1 MTLPMDERERLAERE
16 RRLAFWR
23 EWLLQDGAHAADRDS
38 RLDPE
43 RPFPDWGAEG
53 LPEGTGTA
61 RVLDLQCG
69 PLPAMGRKADPIRI
83 ELVATDDLAHAFGPL
98 YAEAGVEPPVTPR
111 FCHPDDILPTFGGES
126 FDLIYTFNGI
136 DFLEDPVATLR
147 NLIAALRPG
156 GSVVTFH
163 DLVLEERR
171 YHLER
176 FRHFF
181 LLRNDRVVV
190 RNQRFFRDLA
200 DALPEADLSHWL
212 DGALL
217 RVSLR
222 RRERPHRLAFPV
234 SSKRGAL
241 GGKSRKADLPELISV
256 HIPKSGGSSFRD
268 FLQNLYGDGL
278 RCIYTE
284 EESAPRLVHQ
294 VAIDPFTTRC
304 LHGHFHASAFLD
316 RYKDPALITW
326 LRDPVERVVS
336 AYYQYVRVPED
347 RIYEFN
353 CRLRREGWGLMKFAR
368 MAEMRRLT
376 RWHFDAVPLERFL
389 FIGIMEEY
397 NLSLR
402 VFCELLGLE
411 PPERIS
417 RVNTNPDRNDK
428 GYALTR
434 AQRRELEGLYDEEIR
449 LYEQCRDRL
458 RRQAEQLLG

>member
-1 MTLPMDERERLAERE
+1 MTLPMDEKERLAERE

-23 EWLLQDGAHAADRDS
+23 EWLLQDGPHAADRDS

-43 RPFPDWGAEG
+43 RPFPDWGVEG
-53 LPEGTGTA
+53 LPGGSGTA
-61 RVLDLQCG
+61 RVLDLQSG
-69 PLPAMGRKADPIRI
+69 PLPAMGRKADKVRI
-83 ELVATDDLAHAFGPL
+83 ELVATDDLAHAFPPL
-98 YAEAGVEPPVTPR
+98 YEEARMEPPVAPR
-111 FCHPDDILPTFGGES
+111 FCHPDDILPTFGREA
-126 FDLIYTFNGI
+126 FDLVYTFNGI

-147 NLIAALRPG
+147 NLLAALRPG

-163 DLVLEERR
+163 DHILEERR

-181 LLRNDRVVV
+181 LLRNNRVVV

-222 RRERPHRLAFPV
+222 RREHPRRLALPA
-234 SSKRGAL
+234 SPRRGGL
-241 GGKSRKADLPELISV
+241 PGRRKKAKLPDLISV

-268 FLQNLYGDGL
+268 FLQSLYGDGL
-278 RCIYTE
+278 RCMYTE
-284 EESAPRLVHQ
+284 EETAPRLVHE
-294 VAIDPFTTRC
+294 VDIDPAATPC
-304 LHGHFHASAFLD
+304 LHGHFHATAFLD
-316 RYKDPALITW
+316 RFAKPNLITW
-326 LRDPVERVVS
+326 LRDPVERLVS
-336 AYYQYVRVPED
+336 AYYQYIRVPED
-347 RIYEFN
+347 NLFEFN
-353 CRLRREGWGLMKFAR
+353 RRLQQEGWGLMKFAR
-368 MAEMRRLT
+368 EPEILRLV
-376 RWHFDAVPLERFL
+376 RWHINGVPLERFL

-397 NLSLR
+397 DLSLR
-402 VFCELLGLE
+402 VFCELLGVN
-411 PPERIS
+411 PPGRIS
-417 RVNTNPDRNDK
+417 KVNTNPARKED

-458 RRQAEQLLG
+458 RRQAEQLPG